1 MTQEMVTIKVACDTL
16 KVSRKTIYR
25 YIEKGLLTKIKE
37 GRRTYILANDIR
49 SLRQGQIEK
58 VTQTKSDTD
67 TKKVTHMTL
76 PIDEYKS
83 VMAELAELRER
94 NRLLLEYKLA
104 GDQVKKELEETKH
117 KLQEAETE
125 IAQLK
130 KPLFRRIVEQVMKK

>member
-58 VTQTKSDTD
+58 VTQSKRDSD

-76 PIDEYKS
+76 PIEEYKS
-83 VMAELAELRER
+83 VMEELAELKER
-94 NRLLLEYKLA
+94 NKLLLEYKLT
-104 GDQVKKELEETKH
+104 GDQVRKELEETKQ
-117 KLQEAETE
+117 KLQAAETE
-125 IAQLK
+125 IARLK
-130 KPLFRRIVEQVMKK
+130 KPLFKRIVKQVIKK